1 MTRPQDRQ
9 LLPGSTSTSHS
20 AACRQVRAPVTSQ
33 HRTKQEAFWF
43 YFHFHVDVS
52 ESSVR
57 STTHLPV
64 MTCDFFKNLS
74 FELSVRRDGAA
85 EEVIVH
91 FWDRKWKETRGFF
104 PNMQQTF
111 PTLWKAV
118 TTKRHP
124 VCLSAATT
132 SPETSTAAALCHL
145 LIKDPFFLS
154 YLPVSCTVNVFYCN
168 TWIE

>member
-64 MTCDFFKNLS
+64 MTCVFFFKSFLRVQRQEGRCGWRGHRPLLRQEVEGNEGIFPKYATNLS
-74 FELSVRRDGAA
+74 NIMKSCDYLETSGLSVSCRD
-85 EEVIVH
+85 
-91 FWDRKWKETRGFF
+91 
-104 PNMQQTF
+104 
-111 PTLWKAV
+111 
-118 TTKRHP
+118 
-124 VCLSAATT
+124 LSRNLHCCCFM
-132 SPETSTAAALCHL
+132 P
-145 LIKDPFFLS
+145 PFD
-154 YLPVSCTVNVFYCN
+154 
-168 TWIE
+168 